1 MHRAGRHRPPHWKR
15 RAVQAPASGSSP
27 YNTARSQTDQH
38 PTLNQQ
44 TPETGFSKE
53 KLKSGVPRGPPWH
66 SPKPLPRPHRFSQ
79 PHRPPSL
86 SHHAV
91 GQGLWTTYLRHC
103 VLWDGG
109 KVGGGEGEAAVCPCI
124 VRIKIEDHLLL
135 PAAPLTQVQT
145 VNAHEPV
152 RAGDNAYHEG
162 HLDGSG
168 RFSSC
173 SPRTHPLLDQQ
184 RLTSECLGC
193 TSSSVEVCPVPLG
206 TAGAEN
212 TACTLWSFSPAASIS
227 FISAQASPRSANSLS
242 PLLTYSFFLHML

>member
-1 MHRAGRHRPPHWKR
+1 M
-15 RAVQAPASGSSP
+15 QAPASGSFL
-27 YNTARSQTDQH
+27 YNTARSQADQH

-44 TPETGFSKE
+44 MPETGLFSKE
-53 KLKSGVPRGPPWH
+53 KPKSGMPRGPPETAC
-66 SPKPLPRPHRFSQ
+66 PHKFSQ
-79 PHRPPSL
+79 PRRPPSL
-86 SHHAV
+86 SHYGVGNGYTACAV
-91 GQGLWTTYLRHC
+91 GQGLWTTYLCHC

-109 KVGGGEGEAAVCPCI
+109 KVGGGEGEAAVRSCI

-135 PAAPLTQVQT
+135 PAASLTQVQT
-145 VNAHEPV
+145 VDAHEPV

-162 HLDGSG
+162 HLDGS
-168 RFSSC
+168 RRLSSC
-173 SPRTHPLLDQQ
+173 SPRAHPLLDQQ

-193 TSSSVEVCPVPLG
+193 TSSSAEVCPVPLG